1 MFICVRAKLLQS
13 CPALCDPMD
22 CSPPVSTSM
31 GFSWQKYLS
40 GLPFPSLGDLPDSG
54 IKPVSL
60 MSSALAGRFFTTS
73 TTNLYC
79 CIIYISYK
87 CHRDRLGPEAQ
98 GPLLQCLHLDKHL
111 LKQQNCKQ
119 LKTIACMCSWGKL
132 WTKDAKKPKTQ
143 LSFLKS
149 LEQKLGVGSKSR
161 VLSLPPE
168 LNTIYC

>member
-1 MFICVRAKLLQS
+1 MNCDNKQSHRTMFICVHAKSLQS

-40 GLPFPSLGDLPDSG
+40 GLPFLSLGDLSDSG

-87 CHRDRLGPEAQ
+87 CHRDRLGPEAW
-98 GPLLQCLHLDKHL
+98 GPLLQCLHLDKLRQKFHAPHL
-111 LKQQNCKQ
+111 S
-119 LKTIACMCSWGKL
+119 SWN
-132 WTKDAKKPKTQ
+132 
-143 LSFLKS
+143 LSPVGRYSRLRTGAS
-149 LEQKLGVGSKSR
+149 LVVHWLRFHTSQCLG
-161 VLSLPPE
+161 PE
-168 LNTIYC
+168 LDPWSRN